1 MANSPLKEKKFK
13 VGFIFGWLLMFV
25 DQSAVL
31 RWYGLP
37 WRQAA
42 IDSGLSNVTLLL
54 ASLLIIT
61 ILRYYLPKYE
71 QHVNIFAVCLLLT
84 ILWCIMLRWGLLFIN
99 DGYAGYEEVLK
110 KSMPIR
116 FSLGFLL
123 LGCITLLSIAWFN
136 NREQKETEGRKDTAE
151 KMTKEAEL
159 FKLRQ
164 QLQPHFLFNSLN
176 SINALIGSRPEEAR
190 KMVQQLSDFLRGTIK
205 KEETQWVSLQ
215 EELQY
220 LQLYLDIEKVRFGN
234 RLDTQTVVADKV
246 KEMKL
251 PVLLLQPIV
260 ENAIKFGLYDTTGE
274 TVISITAVENE
285 GNLLISVSN
294 PFDPETAS
302 PQKGTGF
309 GLKSVQR
316 RLYLLFARNDLLKT
330 ATKKAMVPGE
340 ENIFTTMVKIPQ
352 QKEI

>member
-1 MANSPLKEKKFK
+1 MAQSPLSEKNFRI
-13 VGFIFGWLLMFV
+13 GFITCWAAMFI
-25 DQSAVL
+25 DHTIVL
-31 RWYGLP
+31 HWFGLP
-37 WRQAA
+37 WQPAL
-42 IDSGLSNVTLLL
+42 IDSAISNTSLLL

-71 QHVNIFAVCLLLT
+71 QHVNIFALCLLLT
-84 ILWCIMLRWGLLFIN
+84 ILWVLKIRWLLPLVN
-99 DGYAGYEEVLK
+99 SGYDGYDVILRR
-110 KSMPIR
+110 SIPIR

-123 LGCITLLSIAWFN
+123 LGCLTLLSIIWYN
-136 NREQKETEGRKDTAE
+136 QKEQKENEARKSDSE
-151 KMTKEAEL
+151 KLAKEAEL

-176 SINALIGSRPEEAR
+176 SINALIGTRPEEAR

-205 KEETQWVSLQ
+205 KEETQWVSLN

-234 RLDTQTVVADKV
+234 RLATEIIIGDGTADL
-246 KEMKL
+246 KL
-251 PVLLLQPIV
+251 PALLLQPIV

-274 TVISITAVENE
+274 TVIRIFTVKEE
-285 GNLLISVSN
+285 TNLFIKVLN

-302 PQKGTGF
+302 PKKGTGF

-316 RLYLLFARNDLLKT
+316 RLYLLFARNDLLQT
-330 ATKKAMVPGE
+330 AAQ
-340 ENIFTTMVKIPQ
+340 ENIFTTVVKIPQ
-352 QKEI
+352 T